1 MSNPYFRNSLIL
13 AASLVLVAAAPVE
26 MRTDKKKRE
35 PLVITADRMDA
46 EQLGE
51 KVLFNGNV
59 TLKREGMIISSDF
72 MTVQYDAGTK
82 DVKDVEAQGNVV
94 VRKEDRVGLSNR
106 ALYDRRR
113 ETIVLTGNARII
125 ENENQFG
132 GEKITLFI
140 ADDRSIIEGGGKVMF
155 YQKEQESR
163 KRK

>member
-1 MSNPYFRNSLIL
+1 M
-13 AASLVLVAAAPVE
+13 ATSLVLIGATSDD
-26 MRTDKKKRE
+26 MRPDKKNRE

-51 KVLFNGNV
+51 KVTFSGNV
-59 TLKREGMIISSDF
+59 TLKREGMILSSDL
-72 MTVQYDAGTK
+72 MTVLYDTGTK
-82 DVKDVEAQGNVV
+82 NVREVEAQGSVV

-106 ALYDRRR
+106 ALYDRRE

-125 ENENQFG
+125 ENENEFG

-155 YQKEQESR
+155 YQNKEQESR